1 MTTFQ
6 IYEEVSQML
15 WMKIEESPRKLD
27 CEHVTKGLIHLDS
40 SIPKWMTL
48 LPRPLSLLFNV
59 DMRYSVV
66 VIPAVED
73 ISSQQWDRV
82 KWLAW
87 FSFVSSAPGY
97 GNGVILNSMDFWIMP
112 RKK

>member
-6 IYEEVSQML
+6 IYEKVSQML
-15 WMKIEESPRKLD
+15 WMKIEEAPTKLD

-48 LPRPLSLLFNV
+48 LPQLFSWLFNV
-59 DMRYSVV
+59 GMHYSVF
-66 VIPAVED
+66 VILALED

-82 KWLAW
+82 KRLAW
-87 FSFVSSAPGY
+87 LSFVLSVPNY
-97 GNGVILNSMDFWIMP
+97 GNGVIRNSMDMITETFG
-112 RKK
+112 

>member
-6 IYEEVSQML
+6 IYEKVSQML
-15 WMKIEESPRKLD
+15 WMKIEGAPTKLD

-48 LPRPLSLLFNV
+48 LPRLFSWLFNV
-59 DMRYSVV
+59 DMRYSLFVT
-66 VIPAVED
+66 PAIED

-82 KWLAW
+82 KWLAS

-97 GNGVILNSMDFWIMP
+97 GNGVILNSMDIITEISG
-112 RKK
+112 